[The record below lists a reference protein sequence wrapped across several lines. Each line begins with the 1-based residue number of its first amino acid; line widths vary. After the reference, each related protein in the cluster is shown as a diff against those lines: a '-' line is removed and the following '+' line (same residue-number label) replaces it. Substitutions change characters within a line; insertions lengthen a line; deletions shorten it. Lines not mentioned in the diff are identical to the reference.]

1 MGGNRLQL
9 GLGKNNTLLG
19 FSLSKPSYTEHP
31 VLQRLALLQQL
42 ETGHPPLEQMQ
53 FSLNSGFPAEVVD
66 VLSILELIKQSSRCC
81 PCLAQTRAPCQ
92 PELVALRP
100 ALLTLAGQRAMMQ
113 GEMGCAADFWQRL
126 QREQDFNPQLAVN
139 LMKVLELNGDYQE
152 LQRLLTNH
160 QVARA
165 RL

>member
-1 MGGNRLQL
+1 
-9 GLGKNNTLLG
+9 
-19 FSLSKPSYTEHP
+19 
-31 VLQRLALLQQL
+31 
-42 ETGHPPLEQMQ
+42 
-53 FSLNSGFPAEVVD
+53 
-66 VLSILELIKQSSRCC
+66 
-81 PCLAQTRAPCQ
+81 
-92 PELVALRP
+92 
-100 ALLTLAGQRAMMQ
+100 MMQ

-126 QREQDFNPQLAVN
+126 QRDFNPQLAVN

>member
-9 GLGKNNTLLG
+9 GLGMKTNTLLG

-66 VLSILELIKQSSRCC
+66 VLSILELINSNPHDAAHALLKLER
-81 PCLAQTRAPCQ
+81 RASKF

-100 ALLTLAGQRAMMQ
+100 ALLTLAGQQAMMQ
-113 GEMGCAADFWQRL
+113 GEMGCGLGSDCSESKTLIRNWR
-126 QREQDFNPQLAVN
+126 
-139 LMKVLELNGDYQE
+139 
-152 LQRLLTNH
+152 
-160 QVARA
+160 
-165 RL
+165 